1 MTLHGSC
8 HGAIARENGG
18 NDGKVLFKS
27 LKTILTGYAVQ
38 FGHNMKL
45 IQTQ

>member
-1 MTLHGSC
+1 LHGSC

-18 NDGKVLFKS
+18 NDGKGLLKS
-27 LKTILTGYAVQ
+27 LKTILPGYAVQ

-45 IQTQ
+45 VHRQEK